1 MDYLHCFV
9 EMTHIQILLGKYKK
23 YTSMRNATL
32 MNYEVD
38 GKHYIKK

>member
-23 YTSMRNATL
+23 YTSMRK

>member
-23 YTSMRNATL
+23 YTSTR
-32 MNYEVD
+32 NYEVD

>member
-23 YTSMRNATL
+23 YTATL